1 MAAKKFTEKIGRE
14 GLVDFDPVN
23 GIMKYGSY
31 EVFAKDLGITPA
43 RHEITFDDYLE
54 ASKPKFGAA
63 TLAVMPRTKAETD
76 RLRTQFEADL
86 ASGVFGPVKN
96 NPTDISSMFS
106 TDVPRFGFTNRPAA
120 GSLLK
125 TGAPIG
131 PPTTFRNVQKLGP
144 DSFAVEEYD
153 FANDQYDL
161 ANKIGERASGLRAG
175 SDDAAL
181 KQNQSDAMA
190 RRKGRASTV
199 LNKTGA

>member
-54 ASKPKFGAA
+54 ASKPKFGPA
-63 TLAVMPRTKAETD
+63 TLAVMPRTKAATD
-76 RLRTQFEADL
+76 KLRAQFEADL
-86 ASGVFGPVKN
+86 ASGVFGPVEHK
-96 NPTDISSMFS
+96 PTDLSSRFS
-106 TDVPRFGFTNRPAA
+106 SDVPRFGFTNNPAED
-120 GSLLK
+120 SLLK
-125 TGAPIG
+125 ISKPLGG
-131 PPTTFRNVQKLGP
+131 PTTFRNVQKLGP
-144 DSFAVEEYD
+144 DSFAVEVYD

-175 SDDAAL
+175 YDDAAL
-181 KQNQSDAMA
+181 KQNQSDALS